1 MDATYSDIQ
10 YKGTTNYR
18 SAYTHVATGK
28 NGVDKQLDRE
38 DALKEISKLPP
49 EERKAALAEWKREYY
64 K

>member
-10 YKGTTNYR
+10 YKGTMNYR
-18 SAYTHVATGK
+18 SGYTHVATGK

>member
-1 MDATYSDIQ
+1 MND
-10 YKGTTNYR
+10 R
-18 SAYTHVATGK
+18 SGYTHVATGK